1 MMIYYFSG
9 TTAPQLS
16 QVGGKAKAL
25 IETTQAGF
33 PVPEGL
39 VLSVD
44 FFEPWLNDIKES
56 EDFINILTHTTK
68 ENCDKIKVIAKNMR
82 FNEHQRKVF
91 NEHIKGLDGTVFAV
105 RSSSPEEDLVGTSF
119 AGMYETY
126 LGQLKENLEEVVA
139 RAFSSCFDYRVML
152 YKKQNS
158 IVLEQT
164 SIAIIIQK
172 QIASEISGV
181 GFSLNPLNNAYDEV
195 VINASFGLGE
205 AIVSGIVTPDMYTFD
220 TVKHEIIEKKVNEKS
235 VGLWLNSDGGTTE
248 KKNLNKNKQALSDEQ
263 IIELSGMIKKCEQH
277 YGQPM
282 DIEWAYESGKLYLL
296 QSRPITTYLPFFEE
310 LLTKPGEAKRFY
322 IDLMMMTQGVS
333 EPMSV
338 MGMDVWRKLI
348 YITKSGLLSTA
359 IGGTAPVI
367 NGREYLSVTAYQ
379 KVLGKKTGRKALD
392 TYDGNIKKIFD
403 VIDLDAHAYIGKP
416 EGTKGYMGRSL
427 KKAFGMIP
435 ELMKALY
442 SDSDKIIDDYLKQA
456 KSFATTL
463 EQLDNNRPMNENV
476 DEVMMNFEV
485 LMQSLSP
492 ILAGMLAQQSI
503 KKIFKKDNIDA
514 EITAL
519 NMDLNGNPTSE
530 MGNLL
535 FSMAC
540 SNEFKEIENRND
552 FVVKT
557 KNNTLPLPLQKQFEQ
572 FMSLYG
578 SRGFKE
584 IDVATERSYED
595 FGMVYDKLDKINT
608 EENQNLTVK
617 SKREEAYNKLL
628 KLARE
633 KGKEKKFVKAA
644 ARLKAT
650 FGYREY
656 PKFMLV
662 NAFSGIHKLCLDL
675 GKQWVIE
682 GRLETCNQIFD
693 LNIDEIT
700 RAQTDINFNLMTAR
714 DKNLGGYR
722 KVEHIKQW
730 PLVIDSRGKIHR
742 PILEI
747 NEGDILGDAIAP
759 GKVIGKAKILTSPYE
774 KPLHPEEILITR
786 ATEPSWTPIFTNAAG
801 IVMEIGGPLQHGGI
815 IAREYGIPCV
825 SGLIGIM
832 DMLKDGDLIEVDGNK
847 GSVRLIEQ

>member
-1 MMIYYFSG
+1 MMIFYFSE
-9 TTAPQLS
+9 TTVPQLS

-33 PVPEGL
+33 PVPDGL
-39 VLSVD
+39 VLSVE

-56 EDFINILTHTTK
+56 EDFINMLTHTTK
-68 ENCDKIKVIAKNMR
+68 ENCDKIKTIAKSMR
-82 FNEHQRKVF
+82 FNEHQRKIF
-91 NEHIKGLDGTVFAV
+91 NKYINDLDGTMFAV

-126 LGQLKENLEEVVA
+126 LGQLKENLEEIVA
-139 RAFSSCFDYRVML
+139 LAFSSCFDYRVIL
-152 YKKQNS
+152 YKKQNN

-220 TVKHEIIEKKVNEKS
+220 VVKHKIIEKKVNEKS
-235 VGLWLNSDGGTTE
+235 VALWLNSDGGTTE
-248 KKNLNKNKQALSDEQ
+248 KKNLNKNQQALSDEQ
-263 IIELSGMIKKCEQH
+263 IIELSGLIKKCEQH

-282 DIEWAYESGKLYLL
+282 DIEWAYESGDLYLL
-296 QSRPITTYLPFFEE
+296 QSRPITTYLPFFEK

-333 EPMSV
+333 DPMSV

-403 VIDLDAHAYIGKP
+403 VIDLDAHAYNGKP
-416 EGTKGYMGRSL
+416 EGTKGYMGRSW

-456 KSFATTL
+456 KSFAKSL
-463 EQLDNNRPMNENV
+463 EQLDNNRAMNENI
-476 DEVMMNFEV
+476 DEVMMNFEE
-485 LMQSLSP
+485 LMQSLAP

-540 SNEFKEIENRND
+540 SNEFKEIETRSD
-552 FVVKT
+552 FIMKASN
-557 KNNTLPLPLQKQFEQ
+557 KNFSSSLQQQFDQ

-584 IDVATERSYED
+584 IDVATTRSYED

-608 EENQNLTVK
+608 EENQNLMVK
-617 SKREEAYNKLL
+617 AKREEAYNKLL

-644 ARLKAT
+644 SRLKAT

-656 PKFMLV
+656 PKYMLV
-662 NAFSGIHKLCLDL
+662 NAFSVIHKICLEL
-675 GKQWVIE
+675 GKQWVFE
-682 GRLETCNQIFD
+682 GRLETYNQIFD

-700 RAQTDINFNLMTAR
+700 RAQTDTNFNLMVAR
-714 DKNLGGYR
+714 EKNLEGYR

-742 PILEI
+742 PVLEI
-747 NEGDILGDAIAP
+747 NDGDILGDAIAP

-774 KPLHPEEILITR
+774 KPLHPGEILITR

-847 GSVRLIEQ
+847 GVVRLIEQ